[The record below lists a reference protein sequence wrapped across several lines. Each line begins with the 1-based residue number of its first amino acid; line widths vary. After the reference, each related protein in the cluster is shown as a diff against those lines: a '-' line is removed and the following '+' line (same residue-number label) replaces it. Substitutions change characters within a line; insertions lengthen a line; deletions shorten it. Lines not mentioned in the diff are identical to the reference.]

1 MNVCSETKRYGLG
14 QRGPPNT
21 WANTQEEESKSAII
35 FRQFSIWMISG
46 FRLGAASVVVRW
58 VLVKQYRG
66 ISFRWDPVGM
76 RRSASNEY
84 SELERCNAKKTKS
97 HVVTSLRVVKTGEA
111 FEKMPFFFGRAR
123 FSVRNGMKRRLPA

>member
-1 MNVCSETKRYGLG
+1 VGKQVSESR
-14 QRGPPNT
+14 RR
-21 WANTQEEESKSAII
+21 EESKSAII
-35 FRQFSIWMISG
+35 FRQFSIWMISA
-46 FRLGAASVVVRW
+46 FRLGAASAVVRW

-111 FEKMPFFFGRAR
+111 FEKMLFFFLEGSFVSMFAM
-123 FSVRNGMKRRLPA
+123 G